1 MLKPL
6 LNNPGWMRAGLP
18 RPAKP
23 TSSFGEDFSLLI
35 RAPRRYK
42 IVRGKVIVLS

>member
-6 LNNPGWMRAGLP
+6 LNNPGWWRAGLP

-23 TSSFGEDFSLLI
+23 GSVFGEDFSLLL
-35 RAPRRYK
+35 RAPRRFK
-42 IVRGKVIVLS
+42 IVRGKVVVLS